1 LPITTGIQPINTLL
15 SVTEESTA
23 AKNIYPNPTKDLI
36 TVNGISSPFD
46 YHIFSSLGDLVTQ
59 GKSFEKTLSLEFLKE
74 GIYFIKIEGI
84 STPFKIIKIK

>member
-1 LPITTGIQPINTLL
+1 
-15 SVTEESTA
+15 VTEESTA

-46 YHIFSSLGDLVTQ
+46 YCIFSSHGDLVTQ

-74 GIYFIKIEGI
+74 GIYFITIEGI